1 MQVVQEALGALR
13 DVSFRIEPCAHVG
26 IFGMTGAGKTTLVS
40 LLVRFFD
47 PASGRVLLDGVDLG
61 LYRLADLRRQVAFVL
76 QDPVLFS
83 TSIAENIRY
92 ARRRLM
98 EGRTSFLIAHRAST
112 LQNCDFHL
120 ELRNAR
126 LVEAGST
133 PGPMTPEH
141 LGGLRVTVRDG
152 QGIYR

>member
-61 LYRLADLRRQVAFVL
+61 LYRHADLRRQVAFVL

-98 EGRTSFLIAHRAST
+98 EGQDELPDRAQSI
-112 LQNCDFHL
+112 NAA
-120 ELRNAR
+120 ELRLPPRAQER
-126 LVEAGST
+126 PPRRTGST

-141 LGGLRVTVRDG
+141 LGGLR
-152 QGIYR
+152 